1 MVIRTSQLLNF
12 QLLCN
17 IPRASS
23 RGLDLDLSDKSASGE
38 GRDNLNGGIDLV
50 QDNFRWGGNIY
61 QVT

>member
-1 MVIRTSQLLNF
+1 MMVIRTSQLLNF

-50 QDNFRWGGNIY
+50 
-61 QVT
+61 